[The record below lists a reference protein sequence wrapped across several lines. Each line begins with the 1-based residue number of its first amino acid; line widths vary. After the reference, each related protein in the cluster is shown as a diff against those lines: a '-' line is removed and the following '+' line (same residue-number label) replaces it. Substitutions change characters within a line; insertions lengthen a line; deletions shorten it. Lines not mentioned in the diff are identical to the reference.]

1 MEASFTT
8 LNRIIQR
15 QNKIYIKE
23 KKADFYPKFKKA
35 FMELGKIIACLSNVA
50 SLEDFEQFLSP
61 KKTISAKFI
70 GNPEELIKLRN
81 VIEELK
87 ELLFNSY
94 DILRIIGILL
104 KYLKDDEKNQK
115 LDALMQILE
124 RLIII

>member
-1 MEASFTT
+1 
-8 LNRIIQR
+8 
-15 QNKIYIKE
+15 
-23 KKADFYPKFKKA
+23 
-35 FMELGKIIACLSNVA
+35 MELGKNVASLSNVA

-70 GNPEELIKLRN
+70 GSPEELIKLKD

-87 ELLFNSY
+87 DLLFSSY
-94 DILRIIGILL
+94 NILRIIGILL